1 MPRSIPDTLA
11 AAIAADEAGHLDE
24 AVALYAEVLA
34 ADPGCVDAL
43 LNLGALAF
51 RVGQFAEA
59 ANFQREALALRP
71 DFQPARINLAR
82 TLARLGEVDEA
93 DVLYRQLQASAAATT
108 DLQSEHI
115 QLLYGDGRLAA
126 ARELADAACEL
137 LPREAECWLLAGNVR
152 LYQRDRAGAERCYRQ
167 ALACHDNSRGRANLA
182 LALLAQDRFGE
193 AWPLYE
199 ARYAADLQAHDKV
212 AFAVDGDPPP
222 WPQWQGESLAGK
234 RILVMG
240 EQGMGDQ
247 IHFARFLPQLAA
259 LGASVELVCAAP
271 LLPLLTAT
279 PGVAAVHARPPANAA
294 FDCWTPLLSLPWR
307 LGQEDGRAWPGA
319 PYLQAPA
326 DRQADWRK
334 QFAQWAGTSGLPR
347 VGIAW
352 AGSPGNA
359 IDRMRS
365 LPLDAVLDL
374 AERLRGRVMLLSL
387 QKGAGEL
394 ADIDRQ
400 CAAGIVPLADLI
412 HDFGDTA
419 AIVAELDCVIMVDT
433 ALAHVAG
440 ALGKP
445 GFVLLSPGADWRW
458 GTEGDTAAAL
468 YPSLRPLWRD
478 PVAGWKPA
486 LERVEQA
493 LGSH

>member
-1 MPRSIPDTLA
+1 MPHSALA
-11 AAIAADEAGHLDE
+11 AAIAADEAGRLDE
-24 AVALYAEVLA
+24 AVALYAEVLG
-34 ADPGCVDAL
+34 ADPACVDAL
-43 LNLGALAF
+43 VNLGALAF

-71 DFQPARINLAR
+71 DLQPARINLAR

-93 DVLYRQLQASAAATT
+93 DALYRELTAGASATAA
-108 DLQSEHI
+108 LQSEHI

-126 ARELADAACEL
+126 ARELADTSCARA
-137 LPREAECWLLAGNVR
+137 PQEAEFWLLAGNVR
-152 LYQRDRAGAERCYRQ
+152 MYQRDPADAERCYRR
-167 ALACHDNSRGRANLA
+167 ALECRDNARGRANLA
-182 LALLAQDRFGE
+182 LALLAQDRFAE

-199 ARYAADLQAHDKV
+199 ARYASDLQAHDKV
-212 AFAVDGDPPP
+212 AFAVDGASPP
-222 WPQWQGESLAGK
+222 WPQWQGEPLAGK

-259 LGASVELVCAAP
+259 QAATVELVCAAP
-271 LLPLLTAT
+271 LAPLFAGM
-279 PGVAAVHARPPANAA
+279 PGIAAVHAQAPATTR
-294 FDCWTPLLSLPWR
+294 FDFWTPLLSLPWR
-307 LGQEDGRAWPGA
+307 LGQDNGRAWPGT
-319 PYLQAPA
+319 PYLQAPPA
-326 DRQADWRK
+326 RQAHWRD
-334 QFAQWAGTSGLPR
+334 QLAQWTGTSGLPR

-365 LPLDAVLDL
+365 LPLEAVLGL
-374 AERLRGRVMLLSL
+374 AERLRGRAMLLSL

-394 ADIDRQ
+394 ASIDRQ

-412 HDFGDTA
+412 NDFGDTA
-419 AIVAELDCVIMVDT
+419 AIVAGLDCVITVDT

-458 GTEGDTAAAL
+458 GSDQPADCEL
-468 YPSLRPLWRD
+468 YPSLRPLWHD
-478 PVAGWKPA
+478 AANGWKLA
-486 LERVEQA
+486 LDTVEQA
-493 LGSH
+493 FRSH